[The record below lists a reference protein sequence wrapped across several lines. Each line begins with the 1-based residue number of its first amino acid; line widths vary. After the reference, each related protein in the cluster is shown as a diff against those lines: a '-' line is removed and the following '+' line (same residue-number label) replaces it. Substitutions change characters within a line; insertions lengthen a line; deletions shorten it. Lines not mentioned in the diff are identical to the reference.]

1 MTEKFGWCLS
11 NQHSGDPSV
20 PEYSQ
25 CPGQQWNLICPCECH
40 DKNPG
45 IPIPPPMKQRPAA
58 PRQKPAPK
66 TETAIPT
73 AGKKPK
79 QRRKLL

>member
-11 NQHSGDPSV
+11 NQHAGDPSV

-40 DKNPG
+40 DKHPG
-45 IPIPPPMKQRPAA
+45 VPIPPPMKQRPA
-58 PRQKPAPK
+58 P
-66 TETAIPT
+66 
-73 AGKKPK
+73 KPK
-79 QRRKLL
+79 QDTTPVKKPARRRRKLL